1 MFLLVNVPTVR
12 KLVLT
17 TPDKYTEDLLC
28 LVLEYIEGGRELY
41 QVVRKYLQNANKV
54 NNNNGNNTA
63 LSISES
69 SSRFPKPSYMSN
81 DNQHEDE
88 VFDSLE
94 YVDIEKSVNGGDGGA
109 LYCVGRSGI
118 EKINLSHGV
127 DLEGN
132 TSTEDAE
139 DSAVDS
145 CEECGE
151 DYESVRQTNDDASSA
166 RSLIDKV
173 SQRLTGTGNYTL
185 TIASF
190 TETFG

>member
-1 MFLLVNVPTVR
+1 M
-12 KLVLT
+12 
-17 TPDKYTEDLLC
+17 
-28 LVLEYIEGGRELY
+28 LEYIEGGRELY
-41 QVVRKYLQNANKV
+41 QVVREYLQNANTV
-54 NNNNGNNTA
+54 DNNNGNTT
-63 LSISES
+63 LPTLSES
-69 SSRFPKPSYMSN
+69 SSRFPKPNYMSN
-81 DNQHEDE
+81 ENQHEDE

-127 DLEGN
+127 DLRGN
-132 TSTEDAE
+132 TSTE

-173 SQRLTGTGNYTL
+173 SQRLTGNYTL
-185 TIASF
+185 TFAF

>member
-1 MFLLVNVPTVR
+1 M
-12 KLVLT
+12 
-17 TPDKYTEDLLC
+17 C

-41 QVVRKYLQNANKV
+41 QVVREYLRNANTV
-54 NNNNGNNTA
+54 DNNNGNTTVPT
-63 LSISES
+63 LSES

-81 DNQHEDE
+81 ESQDED
-88 VFDSLE
+88 FDSLE

-127 DLEGN
+127 DLQGN

-173 SQRLTGTGNYTL
+173 SQRLTGNYTL
-185 TIASF
+185 PIAF